1 MKKVQTIIY
10 SENETFQAVRC
21 WLAQKQVS
29 RAFKN
34 AFASVL
40 AHCAHTIKM
49 PLFRSNKSKQ
59 LSQIKDSAT
68 KPEARKAM
76 GEEAERMAF
85 SAYAQQSGLPRPSEW
100 SSSSPLLVVP
110 SHRAKG
116 VEYQLPCDEDV
127 GSGASVIPMDG
138 CAVPF
143 DGPNFVGILSSRM
156 RDVPTLTDRDGPKSN
171 RDYFQNRS
179 RQYQWSVQGRFK
191 RRTRFDKIV
200 TGQEFGRP
208 FRNAPSSRVVKR
220 GLELLKHKLPETFDC
235 DFFSEEPRFEHP
247 LLAGCQYFRIDHP
260 EEVEDLPGSEVHGIG
275 DDGNVI
281 EDTHLLDESIPQ
293 DGDGRRKYFAKS
305 CNLERY
311 YFEPD
316 LVYTFDFF
324 ANFFSPAR
332 HRLELTP
339 FFSVDLV
346 PYFNGYPLFMSMAK
360 EKDSQEYLWATEMWH
375 KRLLDFD
382 ESPGRLARFFS
393 SSKLATDTI
402 SVTERETEVEDD
414 CE

>member
-1 MKKVQTIIY
+1 MHT
-10 SENETFQAVRC
+10 S
-21 WLAQKQVS
+21 S
-29 RAFKN
+29 R
-34 AFASVL
+34 
-40 AHCAHTIKM
+40 M
-49 PLFRSNKSKQ
+49 PFFSRTTPKG
-59 LSQIKDSAT
+59 LSQTNDSPT
-68 KPEARKAM
+68 NPEACKAM

-85 SAYAQQSGLPRPSEW
+85 SAYAQQSGLPPASQW
-100 SSSSPLLVVP
+100 PSSSPLLVVP
-110 SHRAKG
+110 SYRART
-116 VEYQLPCDEDV
+116 VEFQLPCSEV
-127 GSGASVIPMDG
+127 GEPDACSIPMDG
-138 CAVPF
+138 STVPF
-143 DGPNFVGILSSRM
+143 DGPNFVGTMKSRM
-156 RDVPTLTDRDGPKSN
+156 RDVPTLNDEGHPMSN
-171 RDYFQNRS
+171 RNYFRNRS

-191 RRTRFDKIV
+191 RRVRFDKIV

-220 GLELLKHKLPETFDC
+220 GLELLKNKLPETFDC

-247 LLAGCQYFRIDHP
+247 LLAGCQHFRIDRP
-260 EEVEDLPGSEVHGIG
+260 EDIGDLPGSEMHGIA

-305 CNLERY
+305 CNLERF

-346 PYFNGYPLFMSMAK
+346 PYFNGYPLFMSMAR
-360 EKDSQEYLWATEMWH
+360 EKDCQEYLWATEMWH
-375 KRLLDFD
+375 KRLLDYD
-382 ESPGRLARFFS
+382 VSPGRLARFFS
-393 SSKLATDTI
+393 SSKSAPDDI
-402 SVTERETEVEDD
+402 SETEHETVAEDECD
-414 CE
+414 